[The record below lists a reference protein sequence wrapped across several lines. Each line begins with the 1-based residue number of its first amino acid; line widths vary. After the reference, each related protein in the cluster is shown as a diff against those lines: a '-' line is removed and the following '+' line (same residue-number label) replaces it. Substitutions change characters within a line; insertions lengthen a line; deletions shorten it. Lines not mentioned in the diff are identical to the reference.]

1 MKNERIVLTPGL
13 CRDLKSKDKQYFV
26 YDLNCPGL
34 WLRIYPSGFKTW
46 YYHYRPKGRLTTNI
60 KLGRF
65 EMLNP
70 TLVQRILSTLIRNN
84 VFMKI

>member
-34 WLRIYPSGFKTW
+34 WLRIVSSC
-46 YYHYRPKGRLTTNI
+46 
-60 KLGRF
+60 
-65 EMLNP
+65 
-70 TLVQRILSTLIRNN
+70 LVLLFCNNYCKITKHLIHIDSCINN
-84 VFMKI
+84 FYKN